1 MTELFNSHVHTDFS
15 ADCTITGE
23 AMCESAIAHALSG
36 ITITD
41 HSNLAS
47 CISHNAFRTS
57 LNSVLKAREL
67 KEKYR
72 GRLQILAGIEMG
84 DALCMPDY
92 AGRIIRATKPDFVLA
107 SVHSVPFPNKHQYI
121 NKIDYPSMAD
131 KEIDSLIRLYFKLC
145 LQTVKESD
153 FDSFAHLT
161 IPFRYI
167 NGVSKKNVDIRPY
180 YDIINEILKN
190 IVARKKALE
199 LNTSELSRQ
208 LFDFMPNEEIINM
221 YKACGGSLVTI
232 GSVAHVPENIAFGL
246 SDALSLLKRAGFTSY
261 VYYKNRESVE
271 VPIL

>member
-1 MTELFNSHVHTDFS
+1 MFNSHVHTDFS
-15 ADCTITGE
+15 ADCTETGE
-23 AMCESAIAHALSG
+23 AMCESAIENSLLG

-47 CISHNAFRTS
+47 CITHNAFRTS

-67 KEKYR
+67 GEKYR
-72 GRLQILAGIEMG
+72 GSLSVFAGIEMG

-92 AGRIIRATKPDFVLA
+92 ADRIIRATKPDFVLA
-107 SVHSVPFPNKHQYI
+107 SVHSVPFPTKHQYI
-121 NKIDYPSMAD
+121 NKIDYQNMTD
-131 KEIDSLIRLYFKLC
+131 QEIDSLIRLYFKLC

-167 NGVSKKNVDIRPY
+167 NGVSKKNIDIFPY
-180 YDIINEILKN
+180 YDIIEEILKN
-190 IVARKKALE
+190 LVKRKKALE

-208 LFDFMPNEEIINM
+208 LFDFMPNEKIINM
-221 YKACGGSLVTI
+221 YKECGGKLVTI
-232 GSVAHVPENIAFGL
+232 GSDAHERVNIAFGL
-246 SDALSLLKRAGFTSY
+246 SDAISLLKRAGFTSY
-261 VYYKNRESVE
+261 VYYKNRKAVE